1 MIKNF
6 TDGLCLVLE
15 AGSLIFRKGVRRFVV
30 VPLLINVVVFSGAIW
45 IGLRIFQTMLDSLV
59 AWTPAW
65 LDWIQWLIWPLV
77 VIMILIIVYYS
88 FTVVAN
94 LIAAPFNSLL
104 SERVETLM
112 DGQPGSEMKHGESI
126 ASMATRTVWSELRKI
141 IYQLKW
147 LVGLLVLS
155 FIPGLNVVAPFAWI
169 YFGAWTLAIEYVDYP
184 MGNHGMFF
192 AQVKQVL
199 KQDRWRALGLG
210 TGVMLLT
217 LIPVLNFV
225 AMPIGVIGGTLF
237 WVKRNQPNHESN
249 DGLLSEN

>member
-1 MIKNF
+1 
-6 TDGLCLVLE
+6 
-15 AGSLIFRKGVRRFVV
+15 
-30 VPLLINVVVFSGAIW
+30 GAIW
-45 IGLRIFQTMLDSLV
+45 FGLRIFQTMLGSLV
-59 AWTPAW
+59 ARVPAW

-104 SERVETLM
+104 SERVEKLM
-112 DGQPGSEMKHGESI
+112 DGQVDLETKRGESI
-126 ASMATRTVWSELRKI
+126 TSMAMRTVWSELRKI

-147 LVGLLVLS
+147 LVGLLIIS
-155 FIPGLNVVAPFAWI
+155 FIPGLNIVAPFAWI

-210 TGVMLLT
+210 SGVMLLT
-217 LIPVLNFV
+217 LVPILNFV
-225 AMPIGVIGGTLF
+225 AMPIGVISGTLYS
-237 WVKRNQPNHESN
+237 VKRIQPNHQF
-249 DGLLSEN
+249 DGSLLSETNTN